1 MPTSDGEL
9 KFVKGAPEHVAA
21 IMGWFPDRR
30 SCLVWGGPRFRFP
43 FTPATFAQD
52 ARADSLPTY
61 VLASAAGEVLAF
73 GQYYLRADR
82 CHLARLAVAPSRR
95 GEGFGRT
102 LVARL
107 AAIGVQ
113 DLGVSECS
121 LFVLADNLP
130 AVRLYE
136 KLGFVR
142 TAYPGPAEADLVGVD
157 YMIAANERLQAMG
170 A

>member
-1 MPTSDGEL
+1 MRSSDGEL
-9 KFVKGAPEHVAA
+9 RLVKGAPEHVAA
-21 IMGWFPDRR
+21 IMAWFPERR

-43 FTPATFAQD
+43 FTPATFAED
-52 ARADSLPTY
+52 TRADSLPTY
-61 VLASAAGEVLAF
+61 VLASASGDVLAF
-73 GQYYLRADR
+73 GQYYLRIGR

-95 GEGFGRT
+95 GTGLGRT
-102 LVARL
+102 LVASL
-107 AAIGVQ
+107 AEIGVQ

-157 YMIAANERLQAMG
+157 YMIVANERLQSSCD
-170 A
+170 